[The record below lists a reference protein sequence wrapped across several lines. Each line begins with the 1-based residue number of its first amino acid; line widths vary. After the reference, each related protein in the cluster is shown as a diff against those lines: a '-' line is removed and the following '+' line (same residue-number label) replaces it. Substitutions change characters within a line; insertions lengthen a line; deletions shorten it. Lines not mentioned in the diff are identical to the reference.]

1 MVNASLADP
10 ATTGKCVWNKHYFR
24 HNLLS
29 DNGLSQQFSTAALPS
44 NLTSCIDASQTTRF
58 GVGAPELWNNFT
70 LDFLGA
76 SSDLKRLENRVNVLL
91 SFVAY
96 LMLSNRCRF

>member
-10 ATTGKCVWNKHYFR
+10 ATTGKCVWNNHYFR
-24 HNLLS
+24 QDLLS

-44 NLTSCIDASQTTRF
+44 NVTFRIDASQTTRF
-58 GVGAPELWNNFT
+58 GLECAQALFT

-76 SSDLKRLENRVNVLL
+76 PSDLKRLE
-91 SFVAY
+91 S
-96 LMLSNRCRF
+96 